1 LVVLPFYLK
10 TTEIY
15 IFCIHLGLK
24 CILSVICVFL
34 CILWYWLYL
43 YVFSLYWLASKGS
56 YFCIFSF
63 SPSQEVCL
71 LCASKEFNW
80 TTLVFLVTQYKDRR
94 YQSDNENRKS
104 KDRQC
109 NSKQTKDNMT
119 NIDIQNN
126 TKKIEQHE
134 PHQTPRVNSCA
145 LEGVAVSDLLLA
157 LVVCYSKKTQ
167 TWPDMEIVVNTSISK

>member
-1 LVVLPFYLK
+1 LVVLPFSLK

-15 IFCIHLGLK
+15 IFCIHLGLR

-56 YFCIFSF
+56 FFCIFSF

-80 TTLVFLVTQYKDRR
+80 KTLVFLVTQYRTAYPSWTPGLASGFEWGR
-94 YQSDNENRKS
+94 VA
-104 KDRQC
+104 
-109 NSKQTKDNMT
+109 QTLVFCVVFVLVLFSHC
-119 NIDIQNN
+119 I
-126 TKKIEQHE
+126 
-134 PHQTPRVNSCA
+134 
-145 LEGVAVSDLLLA
+145 VSP
-157 LVVCYSKKTQ
+157 S
-167 TWPDMEIVVNTSISK
+167 